1 MAGEVTTDNDLDLG
15 RNPGQSSASGVQDF
29 VQDVMNDPQKR
40 IIAIVIAAVLVIVI
54 ALFFLSGKKP
64 DENRGKLVPLVQEID
79 QSRAFEI
86 VAKLKSVNIEAKVNP
101 GEKPGQYVVKVY
113 ENAVETSYLA
123 LSRTNLLE
131 DDDYGLFDQN
141 DWAASDYDK
150 RIKLSRAINGDL
162 SRIISRLD
170 GLRSAIVRVNI
181 PEQQLFSEL
190 QADTTATVQVEML
203 NDGDELSKTQVKSI
217 VNILRGYVPKLN
229 KERISIVDTQ
239 GRNYSTFKTDDEA
252 GADDFIDEMDRLNKL
267 MEKRVIKYLDVVLGP
282 GMYEVSVSA
291 SLSREKVE
299 QQETIYKEGAVGSR
313 QSGSEVLRAN
323 SGADLEGPLVGSGKN
338 YNSQSSSETL
348 LPSFEQKNVTY
359 LPGRITDISVALAV
373 DKSVPA
379 IVSLAQLR
387 ESVAA
392 IVGSKTAADK
402 IKITVVD
409 MVSRNSSLDSKDVVK
424 SSSFMSLVNSFF
436 QGGVWS
442 VISKI
447 FIVIAIIFAL
457 IIVSIISLN
466 FLNSAANKNYTEEID
481 PNIGSEFSE
490 VINDN
495 YDDYGEKDS
504 IAQQEALLREMMGKT
519 TSPNNNEANDPKELA
534 DSSSKPKKIDE
545 EDLEKVQFENLLN
558 DFQSVAGSKPD
569 ILAKK
574 IQVWLDD
581 DQ

>member
-1 MAGEVTTDNDLDLG
+1 MAGEVTTDNDLDQG
-15 RNPGQSSASGVQDF
+15 RNSGQLASGGVKDFFQDL
-29 VQDVMNDPQKR
+29 MNDPQKR
-40 IIAIVIAAVLVIVI
+40 IITLVIAAVLLITIVM
-54 ALFFLSGKKP
+54 FFFMGRKP

-79 QSRAFEI
+79 QSRAFEV

-101 GEKPGQYVVKVY
+101 GEKPGQYIVKVY

-150 RIKLSRAINGDL
+150 RIKLTRAINGDL

-181 PEQQLFSEL
+181 PEQQLFSDL
-190 QADTTATVQVEML
+190 QADTTATIQVELL
-203 NDGDELSKTQVKSI
+203 NDADELSKTQVKSI
-217 VNILRGYVPKLN
+217 VNILRGYVPKLQ

-252 GADDFIDEMDRLNKL
+252 GGDDFIDDMDRLNKL
-267 MEKRVIKYLDVVLGP
+267 MEKRVVKYLDVVLGP

-313 QSGSEVLRAN
+313 QTGSEILRAN
-323 SGADLEGPLVGSGKN
+323 SGANLEGPMVGTGKN
-338 YNSQSSSETL
+338 YDSQSSSETM
-348 LPSFEQKNVTY
+348 LPSFEQKNITY

-409 MVSRNSSLDSKDVVK
+409 MVSRSSGLESTTSVK
-424 SSSFMSLVNSFF
+424 SSGMTTVVNNFF
-436 QGGVWS
+436 KGGTWS
-442 VISKI
+442 VISKF
-447 FIVIAIIFAL
+447 FIVIAIITAL
-457 IIVSIISLN
+457 IIISIISLN
-466 FLNSAANKNYTEEID
+466 FLSAAANKNYTEEID
-481 PNIGSEFSE
+481 SNIGSEFDE

-495 YDDYGEKDS
+495 SDDFGEGDS
-504 IAQQEALLREMMGKT
+504 IAQQEALLREMMGQSSGVGSGNSGT
-519 TSPNNNEANDPKELA
+519 QELP
-534 DSSSKPKKIDE
+534 DSSVRSRKIDE

-558 DFQSVAGSKPD
+558 DFQSVAGSKPE
-569 ILAKK
+569 ILARK

>member
-54 ALFFLSGKKP
+54 AMFFFSGKKP

-313 QSGSEVLRAN
+313 QTGSEVLKAN
-323 SGADLEGPLVGSGKN
+323 SGADVEGPLVGSGKN

-392 IVGSKTAADK
+392 IVGSKTVADK

-409 MVSRNSSLDSKDVVK
+409 MVSRSSSLDSKATVQSSGMMSVV
-424 SSSFMSLVNSFF
+424 NNFF
-436 QGGVWS
+436 QGGAWS

-481 PNIGSEFSE
+481 PNISSEFDE

-495 YDDYGEKDS
+495 YNDYGEQDS
-504 IAQQEALLREMMGKT
+504 IAQQEALLREMMGQT
-519 TSPNNNEANDPKELA
+519 ASPNNNEANDPKELA
-534 DSSSKPKKIDE
+534 DSSSRPKKIDE

>member
-1 MAGEVTTDNDLDLG
+1 MAGEVTTENMDEMNLG
-15 RNPGQSSASGVQDF
+15 DSPDQGQISNSFQDF
-29 VQDVMNDPQKR
+29 FQDIMNDPQKR
-40 IIAIVIAAVLVIVI
+40 IIAIVVGAVLVLSLV
-54 ALFFLSGKKP
+54 AFFIFGQKQ

-101 GEKPGQYVVKVY
+101 GEKPGEYIVEVY
-113 ENAVETSYLA
+113 ENAVESSYLA

-131 DDDYGLFDQN
+131 DDDYGLFDEN

-150 RIKLSRAINGDL
+150 RIKLTRAINGDL

-181 PEQQLFSEL
+181 PEQQIFTEL
-190 QADTTATVQVEML
+190 QADTTATVQIELL
-203 NDGDELSKTQVKSI
+203 NDGDELTKSQVKSI
-217 VNILRGYVPKLN
+217 VNILRGYVPNLQ

-239 GRNYSTFKTDDEA
+239 GRNYSTFKEEDEA
-252 GADDFIDEMDRLNKL
+252 GGDDFIDEMDRLNNL
-267 MEKRVIKYLDVVLGP
+267 MEKRVTKYLDVVLGP
-282 GMYEVSVSA
+282 NQYQVSVSA
-291 SLSREKVE
+291 SISREKVE
-299 QQETIYKEGAVGSR
+299 QQETIYKDGAVGSR
-313 QSGSEVLRAN
+313 QTGSENLNTA
-323 SGADLEGPLVGSGKN
+323 SGANLEGPGVGSGKK
-338 YNSQSSSETL
+338 YNSKTLNETM

-359 LPGRITDISVALAV
+359 LPGRITDVTVALAV

-379 IVSLAQLR
+379 MISLSQLR

-392 IVGSKTAADK
+392 IVGSKTSPDK

-409 MVSRNSSLDSKDVVK
+409 LHGADAGADVAAPVK
-424 SSSFMSLVNSFF
+424 S
-436 QGGVWS
+436 GGVFTTVNNFFRAGAWG

-447 FIVIAIIFAL
+447 FIVIAIIVAL
-457 IIVSIISLN
+457 LLISIISLN
-466 FLNSAANKNYTEEID
+466 FLSSAANKKYNEEID
-481 PNIGSEFSE
+481 PNLASEFDE
-490 VINDN
+490 VVNDN
-495 YDDYGEKDS
+495 YQDYDDLGESDS
-504 IAQQEALLREMMGKT
+504 IAQQEALLREMMGQG
-519 TSPNNNEANDPKELA
+519 SGEPQELT
-534 DSSSKPKKIDE
+534 DISNKPRNLDE

-581 DQ
+581 EQ